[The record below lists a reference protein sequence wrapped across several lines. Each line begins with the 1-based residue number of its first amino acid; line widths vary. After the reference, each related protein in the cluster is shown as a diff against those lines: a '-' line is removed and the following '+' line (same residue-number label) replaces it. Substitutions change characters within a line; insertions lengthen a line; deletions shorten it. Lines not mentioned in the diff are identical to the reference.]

1 MVNRVLNANF
11 LFKMLAIVFSID
23 QSFYQSTGLSS
34 NQALDY
40 FLLVFPAVAIVAI
53 LVIVHYR
60 LHAIKSLFLFPS
72 LYFIRM
78 WAKDS
83 SLFS

>member
-1 MVNRVLNANF
+1 MATERLRFVQVYFERGKVVVNRVLNANC

-40 FLLVFPAVAIVAI
+40 FLLVFPAVAIV
-53 LVIVHYR
+53 VIVHYR
-60 LHAIKSLFLFPS
+60 LHAIK
-72 LYFIRM
+72 
-78 WAKDS
+78 
-83 SLFS
+83 